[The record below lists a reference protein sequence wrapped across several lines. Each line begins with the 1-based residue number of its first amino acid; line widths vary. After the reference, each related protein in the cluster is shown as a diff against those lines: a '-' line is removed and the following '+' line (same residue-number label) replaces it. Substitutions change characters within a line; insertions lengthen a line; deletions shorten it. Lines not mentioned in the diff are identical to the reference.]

1 MSLAPEHTRP
11 APDPRAL
18 LRGIRGLMADK
29 LTAQARLDAIVAE
42 IAGSMA
48 ADVCS
53 VYVLRA
59 DGVLELYATEGL
71 KPEAVHIS
79 QLALGEGLVGTIA
92 VSARPLALEE
102 AQSHPAFRY
111 LPETGE
117 ERFHSFLGAPIL
129 RGGRTL
135 GVVTVQHR
143 EQHAFEA
150 DEVEAVETVAMVLA
164 ELVASGELSGLTRT
178 GVALDGGRSITLRAT
193 GLSDGIG
200 LGHVVLHEP
209 RARVDKLFAED
220 TEAEIVRLDHA
231 LSDLRASI
239 DRMLDRREVAGD
251 GEHRSVLEAYRMFAA
266 DEGWRK
272 RLQAAVRL
280 GLSAEGAVEKVQ
292 ADTRS
297 RMMNVTDPFLRERLV
312 DLGDL
317 ANRLLLRLTGRD
329 AEGRARDLPRD
340 AILVARSMA
349 AAELLDYPTE
359 RLRGIVLED
368 GASTSHVAIVA
379 RAMGLPGVGQ
389 ARGAVAM
396 AERGDPIIVDG
407 DGGLVHLRPPE
418 DLETTYAEKVRFRA
432 KRQQRYAAL
441 RQTPARCADGTEI
454 ELCMNAGLLADIDQL
469 EASGAAGVGLFRTEL
484 QFMVASQFPKVD
496 AQERLY
502 RSVLEAAG
510 DRPIT
515 FRLLDIGGDKALP
528 YFRTGIEENPA
539 LGWRAVRMSLDRPAL
554 MRVQMRAL
562 LRAAEG
568 RTLRIMVPM
577 VTCLSEIA
585 AARQL
590 LERELDH
597 AARHGRGVPRNIEF
611 GAMLEVP
618 SLLPRL
624 NELMDTV
631 DFVSVGSNDLFQF
644 FMAADR
650 GNARMCDR
658 YDTLH
663 PAFLRV
669 LRDAARASARSGTPV
684 TVCGEIGSRPVGAFA
699 LVALGFRSLS
709 MSAANIGPVKE
720 ALIGLDLPKL
730 TETLDNALDR
740 PPDPSE
746 TTPPSLRGTIERF
759 MAEHDIDP

>member
-1 MSLAPEHTRP
+1 MSLATEQVRSS
-11 APDPRAL
+11 PDPRAL
-18 LRGIRGLMADK
+18 LRGIRNLMAEE
-29 LTAQARLDAIVAE
+29 LNAQDRLDAIVGE

-59 DGVLELYATEGL
+59 DEVLELYATRGL

-79 QLALGEGLVGTIA
+79 QLAIGDGLVGTIA
-92 VSARPLALEE
+92 ATGRPLALDE
-102 AQSHPAFRY
+102 AQNHPAFRY

-117 ERFHSFLGAPIL
+117 ERFHSFLGVPIV

-143 EQHAFEA
+143 LSHSFAP
-150 DEVEAVETVAMVLA
+150 DEVEALETVAMVLA
-164 ELVASGELSGLTRT
+164 ELVAGGELAGLSRT
-178 GVALDGGRSITLRAT
+178 GVGLNLGRSTTIEAV

-200 LGHVVLHEP
+200 LGHIVLHEP

-220 TEAEIVRLDHA
+220 TEAEIVRLDGA
-231 LSDLRASI
+231 LSDLRRSV
-239 DRMLDRREVAGD
+239 DRMLERREVAGD

-272 RLQAAVRL
+272 RLHAAVRL

-297 RMMNVTDPFLRERLV
+297 RMMNVTDAFLRERLV

-329 AEGRARDLPRD
+329 AETRARDLPRD

-349 AAELLDYPTE
+349 AAELLDYPAE
-359 RLRGIVLED
+359 RIRGLVLED

-379 RAMGLPGVGQ
+379 RAMGLPTVGQ
-389 ARGAVAM
+389 ARGVVAVA
-396 AERGDPIIVDG
+396 EKDDEVIVDG
-407 DGGLVHLRPPE
+407 DEGVVHLRPPAE
-418 DLETTYAEKVRFRA
+418 LEGTYAEKVRFRA
-432 KRQQRYAAL
+432 RRQQRYATL
-441 RQTPARCADGTEI
+441 RDVPARCADGTEV
-454 ELCMNAGLLADIDQL
+454 ELCMNAGLLADMEQL
-469 EASGAAGVGLFRTEL
+469 KASGAAGIGLFRTEL
-484 QFMVASQFPKVD
+484 QFMVATQFPKVD

-502 RSVLEAAG
+502 RSVLDAADG
-510 DRPIT
+510 RPVT
-515 FRLLDIGGDKALP
+515 FRLLDIGGDKSLP
-528 YFRTGIEENPA
+528 YFRTGMEENPA
-539 LGWRAVRMSLDRPAL
+539 LGWRAVRLSLDRPAI
-554 MRVQMRAL
+554 MRVQMRAM
-562 LRAAEG
+562 LRAAAG
-568 RTLRIMVPM
+568 RTLRMMVPM
-577 VTCLSEIA
+577 ITCLSEIA
-585 AARQL
+585 ASREL
-590 LERELDH
+590 LQRELDH
-597 AARHGRGVPRNIEF
+597 AQRHGRAVPARIEF

-624 NELMDTV
+624 DELMELV

-650 GNARMCDR
+650 GNVRMGQR

-669 LRDAARASARSGTPV
+669 LRDVAKASERTGTSV
-684 TVCGEIGSRPVGAFA
+684 TVCGEIGARPVGAFA
-699 LVALGFRSLS
+699 LAALGFRSLS
-709 MSAANIGPVKE
+709 MSAAGIGPVK
-720 ALIGLDLPKL
+720 ASLIDLDLPAL
-730 TETLDNALDR
+730 TQLVNEYVDA
-740 PPDPSE
+740 PPEPS
-746 TTPPSLRGTIERF
+746 TTKPPSLRPIIESFAR
-759 MAEHDIDP
+759 ERGIEI

>member
-1 MSLAPEHTRP
+1 MSLASEHARP
-11 APDPRAL
+11 MADPRAL
-18 LRGIRGLMADK
+18 LRGIRNLMADEFDP
-29 LTAQARLDAIVAE
+29 QDRLDAIVGE

-59 DGVLELYATEGL
+59 DSVLELYATRGL

-79 QLALGEGLVGTIA
+79 QLAVGDGLVGTIA
-92 VSARPLALEE
+92 ANARPLALED

-117 ERFHSFLGAPIL
+117 ERFHSFLGVPIV
-129 RGGRTL
+129 RGGRTM

-143 EQHAFEA
+143 DAHAFDT
-150 DEVEAVETVAMVLA
+150 DEVEALETVAMVLA
-164 ELVASGELSGLTRT
+164 EMVAGGELSGLTRT
-178 GVALDGGRSITLRAT
+178 GVALDAGRSVTIPGT

-200 LGHVVLHEP
+200 LGHVVLHKP

-220 TEAEIVRLDHA
+220 TEAEIVRLDRA
-231 LSDLRASI
+231 LRELR
-239 DRMLDRREVAGD
+239 DGVDEMLGRREVAGD
-251 GEHRSVLEAYRMFAA
+251 GEHRGVLEAYRMFAA

-272 RLQAAVRL
+272 RLHAAVRL

-329 AEGRARDLPRD
+329 VRGRSRDLPRD
-340 AILVARSMA
+340 GIIITRSMA
-349 AAELLDYPTE
+349 AAELLDYPAE
-359 RLRGIVLED
+359 RIRGLVMED

-379 RAMGLPGVGQ
+379 RAMGLPAIGQ
-389 ARGAVAM
+389 VRGIVAI
-396 AERGDPIIVDG
+396 AESNDEIIVDG
-407 DGGLVHLRPPE
+407 DEGLVHLRPPP
-418 DLETTYAEKVRFRA
+418 DLEGTYAEKVRFRA
-432 KRQQRYAAL
+432 RRQQRYAAL
-441 RQTPARCADGTEI
+441 RETPAVCAGGTKF
-454 ELCMNAGLLADIDQL
+454 ELCMNAGLLADMEQL
-469 EASGAAGVGLFRTEL
+469 SASGAAGIGLFRTEL
-484 QFMVASQFPKVD
+484 QFMVATQFPKVD

-502 RSVLEAAG
+502 RSVLDAAEG
-510 DRPIT
+510 KPVT

-528 YFRTGIEENPA
+528 YFRAGIEENPA
-539 LGWRAVRMSLDRPAL
+539 LGWRAVRLSLDRPAL
-554 MRVQMRAL
+554 MRMQMRAM
-562 LRAAEG
+562 LRAAAG

-577 VTCLSEIA
+577 ITCLSEMA
-585 AARQL
+585 ASRAL
-590 LERELDH
+590 LDRELEH
-597 AARHGRGVPRNIEF
+597 ADKHERAVPDRIEF

-618 SLLPRL
+618 ALLPRL
-624 NELMDTV
+624 EELMEV
-631 DFVSVGSNDLFQF
+631 ADFVSVGSNDLFQF

-650 GNARMCDR
+650 GNARMGGR

-669 LRDAARASARSGTPV
+669 LRDVAQASERSGTPV
-684 TVCGEIGSRPVGAFA
+684 TVCGEIGARPVGALA

-709 MSAANIGPVKE
+709 MSAAGIGPVKE
-720 ALIGLDLPKL
+720 ALIGLDLRSLTQVVNEAVDAVPKPD
-730 TETLDNALDR
+730 ETQ
-740 PPDPSE
+740 
-746 TTPPSLRGTIERF
+746 PPSLRPIIERF
-759 MAEHDIDP
+759 ANERGIPL